1 MAENQQIAVVTGA
14 GSGVGQA
21 VTLMLA
27 ERGWDVA
34 AIGRRASALEETVG
48 LAKKFKS
55 KVIPF
60 ACDVGKEDDVAAMAK
75 AVKEKLGAPS
85 ALVNSAGVN
94 VPKRKLDVISNAD
107 FRSVIEINLMGTY
120 WCVHEF
126 LPMMRSAGRGT
137 IVNIVSDAGVRA
149 TPAAGSSYIAAK
161 FGQRGLAQ
169 AINLEERAN
178 GIRCCSICPG
188 EINTPILDKRPVPP
202 PPEAR
207 LKMLQAEDVAR
218 CVLLAIE
225 LPDRAVI
232 EEMLVRPR

>member
-1 MAENQQIAVVTGA
+1 MSKLAVVTGA
-14 GSGVGQA
+14 GSGVGQT

-34 AIGRRASALEETVG
+34 AIGRRTSALEETVA
-48 LAKKFKS
+48 LSKKFKS
-55 KVIPF
+55 KVVPF
-60 ACDVGKEDDVAAMAK
+60 ACDVGKESDVAAMAK
-75 AVKEKLGAPS
+75 AVQEKLGSPQ
-85 ALVNSAGVN
+85 ALVNSAGIN
-94 VPKRKLDVISNAD
+94 VPQRKLNVITNAD

-126 LPMMRSAGRGT
+126 LPLMRAGGGGT

-178 GIRCCSICPG
+178 GIRCCSVCPG
-188 EINTPILDKRPVPP
+188 EINTPILEKRPIPP

-207 LKMLQAEDVAR
+207 LKMLQAEDVAK

-225 LPDRAVI
+225 LPPRAII
-232 EEMLVRPR
+232 EELLVRPA